1 MGVAGEPSG
10 DPATANMKKLDKDHL
25 KIYGEFFE
33 HAMHLLNDH
42 RQPPELI
49 AGTMMAIAQRIYK
62 TQLSDED
69 YEEMMDVVRDA
80 PVTPYNIKK
89 KRLH

>member
-1 MGVAGEPSG
+1 
-10 DPATANMKKLDKDHL
+10 
-25 KIYGEFFE
+25 
-33 HAMHLLNDH
+33 MHLLNDH
-42 RQPPELI
+42 QQPPELI